1 MWVKFRHK
9 FFFKLFRGLTY
20 LYVKI
25 KYNFKTKR
33 YKLPKGPHLILF
45 NHPTNMDPVF
55 AGVAVNR
62 PTYFIANED
71 LFNIPY
77 VSKILN
83 YLVAPIPKQK
93 SVKDLSTIRTSL
105 RVVKDGGNIG
115 VSPEGNR
122 TYSGKLNFIDNSIT
136 KFMKLLKVP
145 VVLYTI
151 KGGFGVNPRFAVKLR
166 KGKIYGEIA
175 RIISAEEVNNL
186 SEEELYKIVV
196 DTLDVDDTKLGLTYK
211 GEALAEYLESAFY
224 VCPVCNE
231 FHTLRSEGNFLY
243 CDNCKMSAE
252 YTEQLTFKSND
263 ERFKIKTTRD
273 FADFQDNFIRL
284 LDYENTSYVDHEI
297 TLHKASK
304 GRKRE
309 ALFTGTLTLSKNGL
323 VLKGER
329 EELRLNLD
337 EIISIAILY
346 HNTII
351 INLQEDKYHLTG
363 DARFNALKY
372 LHLFTLL
379 KSKKQG
385 ENNAFLGI

>member
-9 FFFKLFRGLTY
+9 IFFKLFRGLVYFY
-20 LYVKI
+20 LKVK
-25 KYNFKTKR
+25 YHFQTKR

-105 RVVKDGGNIG
+105 RVVKEGGNIG

-122 TYSGKLNFIDNSIT
+122 TYSGKLNHIDKSIT
-136 KFMKLLKVP
+136 KFMKLLKIP

-151 KGGFGVNPRFAVKLR
+151 QGGFGVNPRFAIKLR
-166 KGKIYGEIA
+166 KGKIFGKIA
-175 RIISAEEVNNL
+175 RIISVEEVKNL
-186 SEEELYKIVV
+186 SEEELYNIVIN
-196 DTLDVDDTKLGLTYK
+196 TLDVDDTKLGLKYK

-224 VCPVCNE
+224 ICPVCNE
-231 FHTLRSEGNFLY
+231 FHTLRSEGNHIY
-243 CDNCKMSAE
+243 CKNCKMSAE
-252 YTEQLTFKSND
+252 YTENLTFESKD
-263 ERFKIKTTRD
+263 ERFKIKTTREL
-273 FADFQDNFIRL
+273 ADFQDEFIRN
-284 LDYENTSYVDHEI
+284 LDYENLKYVDHEI
-297 TLHKASK
+297 TLYKTSK
-304 GRKRE
+304 GKKRE
-309 ALFTGTLTLSKNGL
+309 AIFTGTLSLDKNRL
-323 VLKGER
+323 MLKGES
-329 EELRLNLD
+329 EELVLNLD
-337 EIISIAILY
+337 DIISIAILY

-351 INLQEDKYHLTG
+351 INLLDEKYHLAG
-363 DARFNALKY
+363 SVRFNALKY
-372 LHLFTLL
+372 LHLFTRL